1 MLLTAKGVLT
11 FGELEGL
18 PLHVYMVGWD
28 EEVLTGTLSSNWV
41 KCQQNSEYLGVTEL
55 NTSNLVCT
63 SVNHETHHILC
74 G

>member
-41 KCQQNSEYLGVTEL
+41 KWKPSPATGLKLKWKPSPATV
-55 NTSNLVCT
+55 SI
-63 SVNHETHHILC
+63 SA
-74 G
+74 